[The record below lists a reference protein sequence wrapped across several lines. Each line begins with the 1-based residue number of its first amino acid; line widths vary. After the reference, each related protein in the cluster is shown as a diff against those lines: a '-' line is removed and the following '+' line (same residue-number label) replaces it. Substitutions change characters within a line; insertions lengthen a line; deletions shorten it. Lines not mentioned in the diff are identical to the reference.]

1 MRKLFFFILCLAL
14 LPLAIMAQITLPK
27 VIDDNMVLQQGKKVN
42 IWGEAIPGERVTV
55 KFQRQTKKT
64 VTDAEGKWCV
74 QLDEMTATHKPQ
86 QMTIRGKKNTI
97 RLKNILIG
105 EVWLASGQ
113 SNMEYSMNNHPKYA
127 KAKKGNPNRLKE
139 EYEKANSPII
149 RLMYVKKDLKSDTLP
164 SNGWQTLSQESLAPM
179 SAVGYFFAKRL
190 VEESD
195 VPVGIISTSWGGT
208 RIETWTSEEAYAESS
223 LFKEKIDGHKID
235 GHRIGER
242 YDKMVAPMVPFT
254 LRGFLWYQ
262 GESNLID
269 LGPTDNYYEKKKV
282 LVESWRK
289 AWGDET
295 LPFYYVQIS
304 PYAYSARRGDLVA
317 KAWDALPCFWEEQT
331 ACLQIPHTGM
341 VVTTDLVDNVKD
353 IHPSYKWTVGER
365 LARLALAK
373 DYGRTDIVYSGPKYK
388 GIKVNGKKVIIE
400 FDHTHGGLKTT
411 DGKTP
416 DWFQVMTTNGRYS
429 KPLTIAIEGNT
440 VVLTHDRLDPS
451 GSVRFAWDE
460 VAMPNLVNGEGLPAC
475 PFKVENGNVR

>member
-1 MRKLFFFILCLAL
+1 MRKTFLSILCLAL
-14 LPLAIMAQITLPK
+14 LPLAIMAQVTLPK
-27 VIDDNMVLQQGKKVN
+27 VIGDNMVLQQGKKVN
-42 IWGEAIPGERVTV
+42 IWGEATPGERVTV

-64 VTDAEGKWCV
+64 VADAEGHWSV

-86 QMTIRGKKNTI
+86 QMTIRDKKNTI

-127 KAKKGNPNRLKE
+127 KAKKGNPNQLKE
-139 EYEKANSPII
+139 EWEKANNPII
-149 RLMYVKKDLKSDTLP
+149 RLMYVKKDLNSDTLP

-179 SAVGYFFAKRL
+179 SAAGYFFAKRL
-190 VEESD
+190 VEELD

-208 RIETWTSEEAYAESS
+208 RIETWTSEEAYAESP
-223 LFKEKIDGHKID
+223 LFKNKLDEHKID
-235 GHRIGER
+235 GHRVGER

-269 LGPTDNYYEKKKV
+269 LGPTDNYADKQRV

-304 PYAYSARRGDLVA
+304 PYTYSARRGDLVA
-317 KAWDALPCFWEEQT
+317 NAWDALPRFWEEQT

-353 IHPSYKWTVGER
+353 IHPSYKWIVGER

-373 DYGRTDIVYSGPKYK
+373 DYEKTSIVYSGPIYK
-388 GIKVNGKKVIIE
+388 GIKVEGKKVIIE

-411 DGKTP
+411 DGKAP
-416 DWFQVMTTNGRYS
+416 DWFTVKLNNGRYS
-429 KPLTIAIEGNT
+429 KPQTAVIEGNT

-475 PFKVENGNVR
+475 PFSTEGK